1 MRWKW
6 LFHFYSKQFIKSKL
20 YMGASLA
27 LIILVISRIML
38 HKFDQFHIQNFGNLP
53 SEISGVVQIVSIFY
67 MIYAYQIVSNELQY
81 GIQTFFTDGHR
92 IMVEKISAMGAVHS
106 LFQLALAIITYG
118 FYSFYFL
125 INGLGMTFLYAE
137 LFRFIMTFLLEPM
150 ILYFFMAILVAIIC
164 GKRKISFFLIAVGWI
179 VTGGMNTEFLE
190 SIFNNITARD
200 WKILLSFSMEHLQYV
215 YSSFIGYDISLAY
228 ELRFLFWL
236 LLLGEFFF
244 LLSLRWAQDFALRK
258 RIRNLLIV
266 LPIVLLIV
274 GKMAILW
281 MPNMWNNA
289 DYDQEV
295 KYYQKLSHSKSQTNE
310 AYDIQQYVMHLE
322 GDQLQVTMSLKNM
335 KTVRPTFQLYHAYVI
350 QSITNHHRAV
360 SYDRYGDLIT
370 LHLKKPVDQ
379 LQFTYTLRSTNF
391 YPILRS
397 RKLLPGNMAWY
408 PKKNSDQ
415 MYRVGKDGIG
425 VDFLPDDPTKAVKM
439 TVQTK
444 DKLLFIN
451 LPKKS
456 DGVYEGKAQAVTL
469 IMGQGK
475 TLETGD
481 YHITYPSDWPD
492 LTESAP
498 TFLAFQEKLLAYAQE
513 IGPTV
518 VSRVPSKIV
527 LAQNI
532 TNGVAKLISED
543 HFVYDTH
550 SWLALA
556 AEGTLEG
563 IPTEMMPIIIAPKKS
578 PFYTAWCLAAT
589 SWMNR
594 KLHVLDQIH
603 FDSDLPFYSDSDD
616 APVKEGTK
624 VLEEFQG
631 KSLKE
636 QQEFLKYWYA
646 HMEEATTWKKIHSWL
661 KGNRK

>member
-1 MRWKW
+1 
-6 LFHFYSKQFIKSKL
+6 
-20 YMGASLA
+20 MGASIA

-38 HKFDQFHIQNFGNLP
+38 HKFDQFHIQDFGNLP

-67 MIYAYQIVSNELQY
+67 MIYAYQVVSNELQY
-81 GIQTFFTDGHR
+81 GIQTFFIDGHR
-92 IMVEKISAMGAVHS
+92 IMVEKISAMWVVHS

-150 ILYFFMAILVAIIC
+150 ILYFFMGILVAIIC
-164 GKRKISFFLIAVGWI
+164 GKRKISFFFIAVGWI
-179 VTGGMNTEFLE
+179 VTGGMNSEFLG
-190 SIFNNITARD
+190 SIFDNITAKD
-200 WKILLSFSMEHLQYV
+200 WKILLSFSMSNINSAYK
-215 YSSFIGYDISLAY
+215 SFIGYDISLAY

-236 LLLGEFFF
+236 FLLSEFFF

-295 KYYQKLSHSKSQTNE
+295 KYYQKLSHSKSKTNE
-310 AYDIQQYVMHLE
+310 AYDIRQYVMQLD
-322 GDQLQVTMSLKNM
+322 GNQLQVTVSLKNM
-335 KTVRPTFQLYHAYVI
+335 RTIRPTFQLYHAYDI
-350 QSITNHHRAV
+350 QSITNNHRAV
-360 SYDRYGDLIT
+360 SYERYGDLIT

-391 YPILRS
+391 HPILRN
-397 RKLLPGNMAWY
+397 RKLLIGNIAWY
-408 PKKNSDQ
+408 PKKNNDQ
-415 MYRVGKDGIG
+415 MYRINRDGIG
-425 VDFLPDDPTKAVKM
+425 VGFIPNKNSKAVKM
-439 TVQTK
+439 TIQTK
-444 DKLLFIN
+444 DNLLFIN
-451 LPKKS
+451 LPKKG
-456 DGVYEGKAQAVTL
+456 GVYEGKAQAVTL
-469 IMGQGK
+469 IVGQGK
-475 TLETGD
+475 TLETGG

-492 LTESAP
+492 ITESAP
-498 TFLAFQEKLLAYAQE
+498 TFLTFQEKLLTYAKE

-518 VSRVPSKIV
+518 VNRLPSKIV
-527 LAQNI
+527 LTQNI
-532 TNGVAKLISED
+532 TNGVAKLINED
-543 HFVYDTH
+543 HFVYDT
-550 SWLALA
+550 SSLYPLASKD
-556 AEGTLEG
+556 TLEG
-563 IPTEMMPIIIAPKKS
+563 IPTEMIPIIIAPKKS
-578 PFYTAWCLAAT
+578 PFYDAWRLAAT

-594 KLHVLDQIH
+594 KLNVLDQIQ
-603 FDSDLPFYSDSDD
+603 FRWDLEDFNVPS
-616 APVKEGTK
+616 VKEGTK

-631 KSLKE
+631 EPLKE

-646 HMEEATTWKKIHSWL
+646 HMEEATTWKEIHSWL